1 VAQASGLCEV
11 GHRRDACATKIRGS
25 SVGETTITLIPGDG
39 IGPEVIGAAARVVEA
54 LCPDVQWE
62 RYPAGQQACNE
73 TGEFLPEALLESV
86 RRNRVALKG
95 PVTTPV
101 GCGFRSVNVALRK
114 KLDLYAG
121 VRPVKTRPGVPC
133 RYSDVDVVV
142 VRENTEGL
150 YAGIEHELLPGI
162 VETVKVTTEQA
173 SRRIARF
180 AFDFARQWGRRKVTV
195 LHKANIMKLTDGLF
209 LTCARDAA
217 KDWPDVAFEELIL
230 DNACLQLVT
239 DPSRF
244 DVLLTDS
251 LVGDIVSDLCA
262 GLAGGPGLAAGMNV
276 GDACAVFEAVHGSA
290 PDIAGTGRANP
301 LAAILTAA
309 LMLRHI
315 GRATEAARVE
325 AAVHAIL
332 PDPASRTPDLG
343 GKATTSEVA
352 DAVCRKL
359 RSA

>member
-1 VAQASGLCEV
+1 MS
-11 GHRRDACATKIRGS
+11 
-25 SVGETTITLIPGDG
+25 TTPITLIPGDG
-39 IGPEVIGAAARVVEA
+39 IGPEVIEAAVRVVEA
-54 LCPDVQWE
+54 LCPDVRWE
-62 RYPAGQQACNE
+62 RYPAGQPACNE
-73 TGEFLPEALLESV
+73 TGEFLPEALLDSV
-86 RRNRVALKG
+86 RRNRIALKG

-114 KLDLYAG
+114 KLELFAG
-121 VRPVKTRPGVPC
+121 VRPAKNRPGLAA
-133 RYSDVDVVV
+133 RYTGVDVVT

-150 YAGIEHELLPGI
+150 YAGVEHELLPGI
-162 VETVKVTTEQA
+162 VETVKVTTERA
-173 SRRIARF
+173 SRRIAAF
-180 AFDFARQWGRRKVTV
+180 AFDLARRWGRRRVTM

-209 LTCARDAA
+209 LACAREAA
-217 KDWPDVAFEELIL
+217 KSYPDVAFEELLL

-262 GLAGGPGLAAGMNV
+262 GLVGGIGLAAGMNV
-276 GDACAVFEAVHGSA
+276 GDGCAVFEAVHGSA

-309 LMLRHI
+309 LMLRHM
-315 GRATEAARVE
+315 GRTREAERVE
-325 AAVHAIL
+325 AAVDAIL
-332 PDPASRTPDLG
+332 PDPASLTPDLG
-343 GKATTSEVA
+343 GTATTRKVA

-359 RSA
+359 QE

>member
-1 VAQASGLCEV
+1 MS
-11 GHRRDACATKIRGS
+11 
-25 SVGETTITLIPGDG
+25 TTPITLIPGDG
-39 IGPEVIGAAARVVEA
+39 IGPEVIEAAVRVVET
-54 LCPDVQWE
+54 LCPDVRWE
-62 RYPAGQQACNE
+62 RYPAGQPACNE
-73 TGEFLPEALLESV
+73 TGEFLPEALLDSV
-86 RRNRVALKG
+86 RRNHIALKG

-114 KLDLYAG
+114 KLALYAG
-121 VRPVKTRPGVPC
+121 VRPARNRPGLAS
-133 RYSDVDVVV
+133 RYAGVDIVV

-162 VETVKVTTEQA
+162 VETVKVTTEVA
-173 SRRIARF
+173 SRRIAAF
-180 AFDFARQWGRRKVTV
+180 AFDFARRWGRRRVTV

-209 LTCARDAA
+209 LACAREAA
-217 KDWPDVAFEELIL
+217 KSYPDVAFEELLL

-251 LVGDIVSDLCA
+251 LVGDLVSDLCA
-262 GLAGGPGLAAGMNV
+262 GLVGGIGLAAGMNV
-276 GDACAVFEAVHGSA
+276 GDGCAVFEAVHGSA

-309 LMLRHI
+309 LMLRHL
-315 GRATEAARVE
+315 GRTREAERVE
-325 AAVHAIL
+325 AAVDAIL
-332 PDPASRTPDLG
+332 PDPASLTPDLG
-343 GKATTSEVA
+343 GTATTREVA

-359 RSA
+359 QE

>member
-1 VAQASGLCEV
+1 MS
-11 GHRRDACATKIRGS
+11 
-25 SVGETTITLIPGDG
+25 TTPITLIPGDG
-39 IGPEVIGAAARVVEA
+39 IGPEVIEAAVRVVEA
-54 LCPDVQWE
+54 LCPDVRWE
-62 RYPAGQQACNE
+62 RYPAGQPACNE
-73 TGEFLPEALLESV
+73 TGEFLPEALLDSV
-86 RRNRVALKG
+86 RRNRIALKG

-114 KLDLYAG
+114 KLELFAG
-121 VRPVKTRPGVPC
+121 VRPAKNRPGLAA
-133 RYSDVDVVV
+133 RYTGVDVVT

-150 YAGIEHELLPGI
+150 YAGVEHELLPGI
-162 VETVKVTTEQA
+162 VETVKVTTERA
-173 SRRIARF
+173 SRRIAAF
-180 AFDFARQWGRRKVTV
+180 AFDLARRWGRRRVTM

-209 LTCARDAA
+209 LACAREAA
-217 KDWPDVAFEELIL
+217 KSYPDVAFEELLL

-262 GLAGGPGLAAGMNV
+262 GLVGGIGLAAGMNV
-276 GDACAVFEAVHGSA
+276 GDGCAVFEAVHGSA

-309 LMLRHI
+309 LMLRHM
-315 GRATEAARVE
+315 GRTREAERVE
-325 AAVHAIL
+325 AAVDAIL
-332 PDPASRTPDLG
+332 PDPASLTPDLG
-343 GKATTSEVA
+343 GTATTREVA

-359 RSA
+359 QE